1 MVPNA
6 LYSTRTKIL
15 RNDGGGGKDDPQ
27 HHEVEWKPDV
37 KPDGNGGEVFVAE
50 SCSHDGIHN
59 AGTHLCRLR
68 NQQRPADSPKLT

>member
-15 RNDGGGGKDDPQ
+15 RNDGGGGKDDAQ
-27 HHEVEWKPDV
+27 NHKVERKPDV
-37 KPDGNGGEVFVAE
+37 KPDGNCGEVFVAE
-50 SCSHDGIHN
+50 SGSHDGIDN

-68 NQQRPADSPKLT
+68 NQQRPANSPKLA